1 MIFVFIRGHSR
12 QIYAVSRTIIN
23 LEIRLCKGLTHAH
36 CSILAN
42 ACNMVA
48 LLFLFFTLVG
58 SAFKLRVHN
67 ASREGTSGGLGVCV
81 DL

>member
-1 MIFVFIRGHSR
+1 MLSR
-12 QIYAVSRTIIN
+12 AIN
-23 LEIRLCKGLTHAH
+23 KFEIQLRKGLAHAH

-42 ACNMVA
+42 ACNIAA

-67 ASREGTSGGLGVCV
+67 ASWEDTSGGLGVCV